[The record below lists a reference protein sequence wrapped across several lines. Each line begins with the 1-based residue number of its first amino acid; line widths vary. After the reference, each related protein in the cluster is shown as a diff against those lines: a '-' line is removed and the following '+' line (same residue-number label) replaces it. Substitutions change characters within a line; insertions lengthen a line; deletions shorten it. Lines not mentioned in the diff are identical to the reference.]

1 MKRETD
7 IKGLVVY
14 LHFKGLSML
23 RRTCSRIKDCDLLI
37 LPPLDN
43 SKIVRICQ
51 AEYRDLPD
59 GAKRICRLDYKDLPT
74 GANRICRLDWIIFA
88 RNRGHF
94 QGFHQNERL
103 KLEAKLPNL
112 SL

>member
-23 RRTCSRIKDCDLLI
+23 RQTCSGSKDCDLLI

-51 AEYRDLPD
+51 AEYRDLLT
-59 GAKRICRLDYKDLPT
+59 GAKRICRPDFKDLPT
-74 GANRICRLDWIIFA
+74 GADRICQLD
-88 RNRGHF
+88 
-94 QGFHQNERL
+94 
-103 KLEAKLPNL
+103 
-112 SL
+112 